1 MSAMFRNHLKTA
13 FRTLWKQKGFTF
25 LNTAGLAIG
34 VAACLLILQYVTFE
48 RSYENFHENADNIY
62 RIALEQYQNGELAF
76 KSAENY
82 PGLAH
87 ALMDEI
93 PEVKSVARMYN
104 LGAKNNMVV
113 TYEGAPTGPV
123 KFKQRR
129 LLYADSSF
137 LPMFSYEMIAGNPET
152 ALAEPLKMVITES
165 YAKRYFGEENPLGK
179 MLHLQDDDF
188 NDELCEVTGVVKGIP
203 ANSHLKFD
211 ILVSYST
218 LFSRFERAP
227 DRYDLSWGR
236 KDMYTYVE
244 TVAGADPAAIEAKLP
259 DLIDKYNPQLK
270 ERNRS
275 DVMHLQP
282 LKDIHLYSQLADEP
296 EVNGDGQA
304 VAFLLIIAIFILVIA
319 YVNYINLATSR
330 SLERANE
337 VGVRKVMGAMRGQL
351 IRQFLIESALINL
364 VALVLAVVIVSFSL
378 PYFNQLAGIEMNSS
392 INILLQQPWFWLT
405 LLALFAAGAFL
416 SGLYPA
422 FVLSSFKPVSVLSG
436 KFRAGRGGSLFRKAL
451 VVFQFA
457 TCVAL
462 IVGTFTVYRQLNY
475 MRSQDLGFNPEQLLV
490 IERPGVRIRDANQR
504 HSAIDGFK
512 TQVKQDPNVQSV
524 SSTVTIPGK
533 KMRWKTIVRKYSDP
547 AEDVHTVNV
556 TGGDFDFVETLEMEL
571 IAGRNFSRDM
581 GTDLDTAGLISNS
594 VVSLLGFAS
603 PEEAV
608 GKTITLDQF
617 QTDAIIIGVVKD
629 YHQESLKEDSDP
641 TIFYP
646 TEYGGEYYL
655 ARVSTNNVNQTISGI
670 EKAWETHFPG
680 NPFNYFFLDDLF
692 DQQYQAD
699 QRFGQIFGLF
709 AILAIIVGCLGLFG
723 LAAFAAQKRVKEI
736 GIRKVLGASVMNIL
750 VLLSKDFVR
759 LVLLANV
766 IALPV
771 IILVM
776 NRWLNGFANRIE
788 LGWGM
793 FLGAAFLVL
802 LIALFTVSF
811 QTLRAALANP
821 VESIK
826 YE

>member
-13 FRTLWKQKGFTF
+13 FRNLWKQKGFTL
-25 LNTAGLAIG
+25 LNTVGLAIG
-34 VAACLLILQYVTFE
+34 VGACLLILQYVNFE
-48 RSYENFHENADNIY
+48 WSYENFHKNADNIY
-62 RIALEQYQNGELAF
+62 RVALEQYQNGEAAF

-82 PGLAH
+82 PGLAP
-87 ALMDEI
+87 AMLEEI

-123 KFKQRR
+123 KFKQKR

-137 LPMFSYEMIAGNPET
+137 LPMFSFEMIAGTPET
-152 ALAEPLKMVITES
+152 ALAEPFKMVITES

-188 NDELCEVTGVVKGIP
+188 NDELCEVTGVVKDIP
-203 ANSHLKFD
+203 ENSHLKFD

-218 LFSRFERAP
+218 LFGRFEGAP
-227 DRYDLSWGR
+227 ARYDQSWRR
-236 KDMYTYVE
+236 KDMYTYIE
-244 TVAGADPAAIEAKLP
+244 TTDGVNPDAIEAKLP
-259 DLIDKYNPQLK
+259 ELIAKNNPQLK
-270 ERNRS
+270 DQNRE
-275 DVMHLQP
+275 DIMRLQP
-282 LKDIHLYSQLADEP
+282 LKDIHLYSQLSDEP
-296 EVNGDGQA
+296 EVNGDGRA
-304 VAFLLIIAIFILVIA
+304 VSFLLIIAIFILVIA

-364 VALVLAVVIVSFSL
+364 VALILAVVIVSFSL
-378 PYFNQLAGIEMNSS
+378 PFFNQLTGVGIDASFFH
-392 INILLQQPWFWLT
+392 LAQQSWFWAT
-405 LLALFAAGAFL
+405 LLGLFVAGAFL

-475 MRSQDLGFNPEQLLV
+475 MRSQNLGFNPKQLLV
-490 IERPGVRIRDANQR
+490 IERPGVRIRDVNQR
-504 HSAIDGFK
+504 RSAVDGFK
-512 TQVKQDPNVQSV
+512 TQVKQDPNVLNV

-533 KMRWKTIVRKYSDP
+533 KLRWKTTVRKYNDP
-547 AEDVHTVNV
+547 VEDVHIVNV
-556 TGGDFDFVETLEMEL
+556 TGGDFDFVETLEMDV
-571 IAGRNFSRDM
+571 IAGRNFSREM
-581 GTDLDTAGLISNS
+581 GTDLDTAGLISAS
-594 VVSLLGFAS
+594 LVPLLGFAS
-603 PEEAV
+603 PEEAI

-617 QTDAIIIGVVKD
+617 QSNGIIVGVVND
-629 YHQESLKEDSDP
+629 YHQESLKEEAEP
-641 TIFYP
+641 TVFYP

-655 ARVSTNNVNQTISGI
+655 AKVNTNHLNQTISKI
-670 EKAWETHFPG
+670 ESAWETHFPG

-709 AILAIIVGCLGLFG
+709 AFLAIIVGCLGLFG

-750 VLLSKDFVR
+750 VLLSKDFVK
-759 LVLLANV
+759 LVLLANL
-766 IALPV
+766 IAWP
-771 IILVM
+771 IIVLVM
-776 NRWLNGFANRIE
+776 NNWLEGFAHRIQ

-793 FLGAAFLVL
+793 FLAAALVVL
-802 LIALFTVSF
+802 FIALITVSF
-811 QTLRAALANP
+811 QTVRAALANP

>member
-34 VAACLLILQYVTFE
+34 VAACLLILQYVNFE
-48 RSYENFHENADNIY
+48 WSYENFHKNGDNIY
-62 RIALEQYQNGELAF
+62 RVALEQYQSGEAAF

-82 PGLAH
+82 PGLAP
-87 ALMDEI
+87 ALMAEV

-113 TYEGAPTGPV
+113 TYEGAPTGPI
-123 KFKQRR
+123 KFKQKR

-137 LPMFSYEMIAGNPET
+137 LPMFSFEMIGGDPKT

-165 YAKRYFGEENPLGK
+165 YAKRYFGDEDPLGK

-188 NDELCEVTGVVKGIP
+188 NDELCEVTGVVKDIP
-203 ANSHLKFD
+203 ENSHLKFD

-218 LFSRFERAP
+218 LFGRFERAP
-227 DRYDLSWGR
+227 ERYDQSWRR

-244 TVAGADPAAIEAKLP
+244 TVDGADAAAIEAKLP
-259 DLIDKYNPQLK
+259 ALIAKYNPQLK
-270 ERNRS
+270 EQNRE
-275 DVMHLQP
+275 DIMRLQP
-282 LKDIHLYSQLADEP
+282 LKDIHLYSQLSDEP
-296 EVNGDGQA
+296 EVNGDGRS
-304 VAFLLIIAIFILVIA
+304 VSFLLIIALFILVIA

-364 VALVLAVVIVSFSL
+364 VALVLAMVIVAFSL
-378 PYFNQLAGIEMNSS
+378 PLFNQLTGMGADTSVFN
-392 INILLQQPWFWLT
+392 LWQQPWFWLT
-405 LLALFAAGAFL
+405 LLSLFFAGAFL

-462 IVGTFTVYRQLNY
+462 IVGTFTVYRQLNF

-490 IERPGVRIRDANQR
+490 VERPGVRIRDSNQR
-504 HSAIDGFK
+504 RIAIDGFK
-512 TQVKQDPNVQSV
+512 TQVKQDPNVLNV
-524 SSTVTIPGK
+524 SSSVTIPGK
-533 KMRWKTIVRKYSDP
+533 KMRWKTIVRKYGDP
-547 AEDVHTVNV
+547 VEDVHTVSV
-556 TGGDFDFVETLEMEL
+556 TGGDWDFVETLEME
-571 IAGRNFSRDM
+571 IVAGRNFSRDM
-581 GTDLDTAGLISNS
+581 GTDLDTAGLISAS
-594 VVSLLGFAS
+594 VVPLLGFDS
-603 PEEAV
+603 PEDAI

-617 QTDAIIIGVVKD
+617 QTDAIVVGVVKD
-629 YHQESLKEDSDP
+629 YHQESLKEDADP

-655 ARVSTNNVNQTISGI
+655 AKVNTNNINQTISKI
-670 EKAWETHFPG
+670 ETAWETHFPG

-692 DQQYQAD
+692 DQQYQSD

-709 AILAIIVGCLGLFG
+709 ALLAIIVGCLGLFG

-750 VLLSKDFVR
+750 VLLSKDFVK

-766 IALPV
+766 IALPI

-776 NRWLNGFANRIE
+776 NKWLEGFANRIQ

-793 FLGAAFLVL
+793 FLIAALVVL
-802 LIALFTVSF
+802 VIALITVSF

>member
-13 FRTLWKQKGFTF
+13 FRTLWKQKGFTL
-25 LNTAGLAIG
+25 LNTLGLAIG
-34 VAACLLILQYVTFE
+34 VAACLLILQFVTFE
-48 RSYENFHENADNIY
+48 WSYENFHKNADNIY
-62 RIALEQYQNGELAF
+62 RVALEQYQNGEAVF

-87 ALMDEI
+87 ALMDEV

-113 TYEGAPTGPV
+113 TYEGASEPI
-123 KFKQRR
+123 KFKQKR

-137 LPMFSYEMIAGNPET
+137 LPMFSFDMIAGNPET

-165 YAKRYFGEENPLGK
+165 YAKRYFGEADPLGK

-188 NDELCEVTGVVKGIP
+188 NDELCEVTGVVKDIP

-218 LFSRFERAP
+218 LFSRYERAAE
-227 DRYDLSWGR
+227 RYDHSWGR

-244 TVAGADPAAIEAKLP
+244 TVDGADPAAIEAKLP
-259 DLIDKYNPQLK
+259 ALIAKYNPQL
-270 ERNRS
+270 EEQNRE
-275 DVMHLQP
+275 DIMRLQP
-282 LKDIHLYSQLADEP
+282 LESIHLYSQLSDEP
-296 EVNGDGQA
+296 EVNGDGRA
-304 VAFLLIIAIFILVIA
+304 VSFLLIIALFILVIA

-351 IRQFLIESALINL
+351 LRQFLVESALINF
-364 VALVLAVVIVSFSL
+364 VALILAVVIVGFTL
-378 PYFNQLAGIEMNSS
+378 PFFNQLTGIEIDASLS
-392 INILLQQPWFWLT
+392 RLLQQTWFWLT
-405 LLALFAAGAFL
+405 LGGLFLAGAFL

-462 IVGTFTVYRQLNY
+462 IIGTFTVYRQLNY

-490 IERPGVRIRDANQR
+490 VERPGVRIRDVNQR
-504 HSAIDGFK
+504 TNAIDGFK
-512 TQVKQDPNVQSV
+512 NQVKQNPDVINV

-533 KMRWKTIVRKYSDP
+533 KMRWKTVIRKYSDP
-547 AEDVHTVNV
+547 VEDVHSVSV
-556 TGGDFDFVETLEMEL
+556 TGGDFDFVETLGMEMV
-571 IAGRNFSRDM
+571 AGRNFSRDM
-581 GTDLDTAGLISNS
+581 GTDLDTACMISQS
-594 VVSLLGFAS
+594 VVPMLGFAS
-603 PEEAV
+603 PEEAI
-608 GKTITLDQF
+608 GKTIALDQF
-617 QTDAIIIGVVKD
+617 QTSAIVVGVVND
-629 YHQESLKEDSDP
+629 YHQESLKEDTDP
-641 TIFYP
+641 TVFYP

-655 ARVSTNNVNQTISGI
+655 ARVSTNKLNQTINHI
-670 EKAWETHFPG
+670 ETAWETHFPG

-692 DQQYQAD
+692 ERQYESD

-709 AILAIIVGCLGLFG
+709 AILAILVGCLGLFG

-750 VLLSKDFVR
+750 VLLSKDFVK

-766 IALPV
+766 IAWP
-771 IILVM
+771 IIMLVM
-776 NRWLNGFANRIE
+776 NRWLEGFANRIE
-788 LGWGM
+788 LGWCM
-793 FLGAAFLVL
+793 FLVAALVVL
-802 LIALFTVSF
+802 GIALITVSF
-811 QTLRAALANP
+811 QTIRAALANP